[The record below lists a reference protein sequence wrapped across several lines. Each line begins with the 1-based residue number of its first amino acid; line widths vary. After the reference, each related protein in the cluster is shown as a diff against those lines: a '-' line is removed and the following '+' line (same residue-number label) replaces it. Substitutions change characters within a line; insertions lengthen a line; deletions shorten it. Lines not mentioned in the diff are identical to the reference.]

1 MTKKH
6 LRNAIPT
13 ALVAMALLITAPIP
27 AGADPE
33 GRWKVDGNGGCYF
46 DGNDDGPDQ
55 CRPTTAP
62 QPGRWKVDGL
72 GGCYFDSTDDGPNQC
87 TPSEGAASLR

>member
-1 MTKKH
+1 MTKRH

-13 ALVAMALLITAPIP
+13 ALIGMALLSIPLP
-27 AGADPE
+27 AGADAE
-33 GRWKVDGNGGCYF
+33 GRWKLDGNGGCYF

-55 CRPTTAP
+55 CRPATAE
-62 QPGRWKVDGL
+62 PGRWKLDGV

-87 TPSEGAASLR
+87 VPTE